1 MDIKKKVEELAL
13 TLPECPVPLAAYVPA
28 TRFGDTIVVSGQ
40 LPSIKGDF
48 SAYCGTVPTEL
59 PVEKATEAARI
70 CLLNNIAAAMT
81 LLESDETLMLVQ
93 MQGFVQSASD
103 FHEQPAVLNGASEL
117 AVQILGENGKHARTA
132 VGVSALPK
140 NAGVEISCTFQA
152 IAEEVQFTGRMN
164 WIGENNG

>member
-28 TRFGDTIVVSGQ
+28 TRVGNTIIVSGQ
-40 LPSIKGDF
+40 LPSVKGDF
-48 SAYCGTVPTEL
+48 SAYTGTVPTEL
-59 PVEKATEAARI
+59 PAEKATEAARI

-81 LLESDETLMLVQ
+81 QLQHGETLRLVQ
-93 MQGFVQSASD
+93 MQGFVQSAAD

-117 AVQILGENGKHARTA
+117 AVQILGEAGKHARTA

-140 NAGVEISCTFQA
+140 NAAVEISCTFEA
-152 IAEEVQFTGRMN
+152 IPEQVQFTGRMN
-164 WIGENNG
+164 WIEG